1 MKCVVFTRADGGVS
15 VISPNPY
22 IDIQQHINEL
32 IAKGDID
39 PVDIP
44 QIVNISDMPSDK
56 TLRDAWTI
64 SGGGC
69 VVDMAK
75 GKEIAHA
82 KRRAKRSA
90 EFATLDVEATIPAKA
105 NEAEAK
111 RQMVR
116 DKHAEIQGDIDAATT
131 PEQLKAIIEGLL

>member
-15 VISPNPY
+15 IITPNPY
-22 IDIQQHINEL
+22 IDIQQHIDEL

-39 PVDIP
+39 PVDVP
-44 QIVNISDMPSDK
+44 QIVNIADMPSDRK
-56 TLRDAWTI
+56 FRDAWTI
-64 SGGGC
+64 SGNKC

-82 KRRAKRSA
+82 KRREKRSA
-90 EFATLDVEATIPAKA
+90 EFAPLDTEATIPAKA

-111 RQMVR
+111 RQAVR
-116 DKHAEIQGDIDAATT
+116 DKYASIQAEIDSCST
-131 PEQLKAIIEGLL
+131 PEQLHAVINTL